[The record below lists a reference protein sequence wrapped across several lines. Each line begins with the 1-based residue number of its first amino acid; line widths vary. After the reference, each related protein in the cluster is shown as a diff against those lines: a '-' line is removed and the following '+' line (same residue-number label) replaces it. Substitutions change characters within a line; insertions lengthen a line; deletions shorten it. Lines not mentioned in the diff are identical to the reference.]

1 IFGYKKFT
9 DRKTFA
15 DAFFDLYADQVVPAK
30 KKGLAASVYT
40 QFSDVQQELN
50 GLVTFDRL
58 SVKVDEVVALQVAAL
73 LLGTQE

>member
-1 IFGYKKFT
+1 
-9 DRKTFA
+9 
-15 DAFFDLYADQVVPAK
+15 LYADQVVPAK

>member
-1 IFGYKKFT
+1 
-9 DRKTFA
+9 
-15 DAFFDLYADQVVPAK
+15 VVPAK